1 MFTISSIKQ
10 IPRKYLFGAIIY
22 SILFPIT
29 YLLGG
34 MLSDI
39 WQLVYFPLLP
49 GAMMI
54 SEGFT
59 YIFGRGYSYLIGLS
73 FGIFLQLLIILL
85 LSQKC
90 FVHENYKTQIKCFI
104 PKLLWIVFAV
114 FIIVV
119 LRISLRV

>member
-1 MFTISSIKQ
+1 MFIISNIKQ
-10 IPRKYLFGAIIY
+10 IPRKYLFGAMIY
-22 SILFPIT
+22 SVLFPIA

-34 MLSDI
+34 ILSDM

-59 YIFGRGYSYLIGLS
+59 YTFGKGYSYLFGLS
-73 FGIFLQLLIILL
+73 FGIFLQLLTILL
-85 LSQKC
+85 LSKKC
-90 FVHENYKTQIKCFI
+90 FVYENYKMQIECFI

>member
-1 MFTISSIKQ
+1 MFIISNIKQ
-10 IPRKYLFGAIIY
+10 IPRKYLFGAMIY
-22 SILFPIT
+22 SVLFPIA
-29 YLLGG
+29 YHLGG
-34 MLSDI
+34 ILSDM

-54 SEGFT
+54 SKGFT
-59 YIFGRGYSYLIGLS
+59 YTFGKGYSYLFGLS
-73 FGIFLQLLIILL
+73 FGIFLQLLTILL

-90 FVHENYKTQIKCFI
+90 FVYENYKMQIKCFI